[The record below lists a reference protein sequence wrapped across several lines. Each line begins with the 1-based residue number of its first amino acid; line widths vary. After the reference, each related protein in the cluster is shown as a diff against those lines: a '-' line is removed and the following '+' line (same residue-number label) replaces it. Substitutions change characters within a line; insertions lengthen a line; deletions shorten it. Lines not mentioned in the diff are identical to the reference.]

1 MPRTAAGQERRRTQT
16 ERTEATTSQLAQA
29 AFELI
34 RDQGYASFRVARVAQ
49 RAGVSLG
56 GQLHHFPT
64 KDSITMAAIDHA
76 IATARERTDNHFDA
90 TDAHTDLIAAMIEDF
105 RDYYFSAE
113 FDVAMDVVKS
123 AAGNAEL
130 RRQIA
135 SAHRIYRRYA
145 EQGWLDRLVGIGW
158 NAHEAGD
165 LVAMTASLVR
175 GFAIRAM
182 IRPDRGEFERL
193 ARRWRA
199 MVTECFVGAQGGGD

>member
-1 MPRTAAGQERRRTQT
+1 MPRTATGRTPRRTQS
-16 ERTEATTSQLAQA
+16 ERTEATTSQLAEA
-29 AFELI
+29 AFNLI
-34 RDQGYASFRVARVAQ
+34 RDQGYASFRVAAVAK

-64 KDSITMAAIDHA
+64 KDAITMAAIDHA
-76 IATARERTDNHFDA
+76 IATARQRTDKHLDA
-90 TDAHTDLIAAMIEDF
+90 IRADTDLIAAMIEDF

-130 RRQIA
+130 RRRIA
-135 SAHRIYRRYA
+135 SVHRVYRQYA
-145 EQGWLDRLVGIGW
+145 EQGWLDRLVGTGW
-158 NAHEAGD
+158 DADEAQD
-165 LVAMTASLVR
+165 MVAMTASLVR

-193 ARRWRA
+193 ARRWRV
-199 MVTECFVGAQGGGD
+199 MVAECFVGA